1 MNVLCE
7 VNPSTT
13 AMKVTSLQCV
23 FVGVFRECVCADA
36 LVVLDF
42 LSDLA
47 NLWSVEDVENSY
59 CILDGYSRELI
70 HASACVGLYSTCP
83 VLLQLI
89 VLHIS
94 ALSLCAHTDILTY
107 SHMIFSLLFL
117 YHAPFKDRH
126 VISLHIVM
134 IRSYCI

>member
-1 MNVLCE
+1 ML
-7 VNPSTT
+7 
-13 AMKVTSLQCV
+13 
-23 FVGVFRECVCADA
+23 VGVFRECVCADP

-70 HASACVGLYSTCP
+70 RASACVGLYSTCP
-83 VLLQLI
+83 VLPQLI

-94 ALSLCAHTDILTY
+94 ALSLCAHTDIHIY
-107 SHMIFSLLFL
+107 SHMLFS
-117 YHAPFKDRH
+117 
-126 VISLHIVM
+126 
-134 IRSYCI
+134 